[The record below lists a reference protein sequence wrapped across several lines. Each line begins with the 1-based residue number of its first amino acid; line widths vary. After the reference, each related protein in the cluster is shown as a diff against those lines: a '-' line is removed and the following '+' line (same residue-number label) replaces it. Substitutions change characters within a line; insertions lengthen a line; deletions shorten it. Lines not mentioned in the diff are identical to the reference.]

1 MENKGTSVLT
11 IKRLS
16 ASASLKGCHLG
27 SGILW
32 FIFYAIFGYA
42 IFSAIFSAIVTP
54 AIACERP
61 TLATTWINPEAALK
75 ELSRLKID
83 YNCGEKPIKA
93 YDPLS
98 ASLWIVRGYMQCGRA
113 ECIWGRAK
121 GETQPSGEMWVT
133 FSAFSTIRKL
143 KLNQESGLLK
153 VDVETI
159 YRDERRAPL
168 KQSFYLHPEQ

>member
-1 MENKGTSVLT
+1 MVGGKWLVY
-11 IKRLS
+11 IF
-16 ASASLKGCHLG
+16 CF
-27 SGILW
+27 
-32 FIFYAIFGYA
+32 FITLLLMAKVNEA
-42 IFSAIFSAIVTP
+42 V
-54 AIACERP
+54 ACERP
-61 TLATTWINPEAALK
+61 ALATTWINAEPELN

-98 ASLWIVRGYMQCGRA
+98 ASLWIVRGYMQCART

-121 GETQPSGEMWVT
+121 GETQPNGEMWVT
-133 FSAFSTIRKL
+133 FSAFATVRKL

-159 YRDERRAPL
+159 YRDERRPPT
-168 KQSFYLHPEQ
+168 KQSYYLHPEQ